1 MGRMVADDPMA
12 HRFEHSIEVQL
23 PFIQYLREDVT
34 FVPIAMA
41 AQDYETAVEVADE
54 VRKACQGRDVVIIA
68 STDFSHYVPP
78 QVAARQDRAVID
90 RILALD
96 AEGIYD
102 TVVRKNVS
110 MCGYGPVMAMLLASV
125 LIQAATNM
133 FNEYFD
139 YMSGL
144 DTAESVGIAGAIT
157 KDNVPPR
164 AILLTAIG
172 TLGVAVLLGVYI
184 CAQSSWW
191 LACIGVVCMLVGYL
205 YAGGPYPISAT
216 PFGELFAGL
225 FMGTGITLIAC
236 FIQRRTICVRDVLV
250 SIPSAL
256 LIGAILTSNN
266 IRDLEQDCENGRRTL
281 AILLGHN
288 RAVRFLACT
297 LLLANLWVVF
307 LVARGVASSWLLLV
321 LGSLGLAAQAIRQF
335 QGEATVPGMMLG
347 MKRVAQTNTLFGLL
361 LVLGLILGR

>member
-1 MGRMVADDPMA
+1 MITSQWSYYTVQFTGYEPAIPSLQITPTFAPAQESPIHILWRLFRPHTLTASFIPVLIGTALAWNATGQVRCGVFVAM
-12 HRFEHSIEVQL
+12 
-23 PFIQYLREDVT
+23 
-34 FVPIAMA
+34 M
-41 AQDYETAVEVADE
+41 
-54 VRKACQGRDVVIIA
+54 
-68 STDFSHYVPP
+68 
-78 QVAARQDRAVID
+78 
-90 RILALD
+90 
-96 AEGIYD
+96 
-102 TVVRKNVS
+102 
-110 MCGYGPVMAMLLASV
+110 LASV

-157 KDNVPPR
+157 NDNVPPR

-236 FIQRRTICVRDVLV
+236 LIQRRTMCVRDVLV

-266 IRDLEQDCENGRRTL
+266 IRDLEQDRKNGRRTL
-281 AILLGHN
+281 AILLGHKW
-288 RAVRFLACT
+288 AVRFLACT

-321 LGSLGLAAQAIRQF
+321 LGSLGLAAGAIRHF